1 MEAAKFVIRSEEIRQ
16 RALLTILEL
25 PTVDGDG
32 PYLPF
37 EVVIRPHKRDRS
49 LEQNARV
56 WALHNAAAKH
66 TGEDVDVLHHIAC
79 KSYLGVRVIERKGV
93 DNFVNSW
100 EIVNTTTNFYDPETM
115 TTRKL
120 NVAEMGDF
128 MTKLERTYI
137 SMGVPTGVSE

>member
-1 MEAAKFVIRSEEIRQ
+1 M
-16 RALLTILEL
+16 RAMTIISQL
-25 PTVDGDG
+25 PLVDGDG
-32 PYLPF
+32 PLHPF
-37 EVVIRPHKRDRS
+37 EVVIRPHKKDRT

-56 WALHNAAAKH
+56 FALHNAAAKF

-79 KSYLGVRVIERKGV
+79 KTYLGVRYLNRQGK
-93 DNFVNSW
+93 SW
-100 EIVNTTTNFYDPETM
+100 EIVNSTTNYYDPETM

>member
-1 MEAAKFVIRSEEIRQ
+1 MEAAKFIIRNEDIRQ
-16 RALLTILEL
+16 RALMTLAEL
-25 PTVDGDG
+25 PADPEMGE
-32 PYLPF
+32 PLF
-37 EVVIRPHKRDRS
+37 EVVMRPYKKDRT

-56 WALHNAAAKH
+56 FALHNAAARH

-79 KSYLGVRVIERKGV
+79 KSYLGVRVIERQGKV
-93 DNFVNSW
+93 W
-100 EIVNTTTNFYDPETM
+100 EIVNTTTNYYDPETM

>member
-1 MEAAKFVIRSEEIRQ
+1 MESAKFILRSEEIRQ

-25 PTVDGDG
+25 PMIEGDG

-79 KSYLGVRVIERKGV
+79 KSYLGVRVIERHCKV
-93 DNFVNSW
+93 W
-100 EIVNTTTNFYDPETM
+100 EIVNTTTNYYDPETM

-137 SMGVPTGVSE
+137 AMGVPKGVSE